1 MTDAS
6 PANLFNSRC
15 ETLIKQG
22 ITVENVAMLYATAIK
37 FSAEELEEFC
47 FRFSLNHMV
56 KKVLFISYRGRK
68 SKPVFPYRRPCVKLR
83 HSEGLTNQ

>member
-1 MTDAS
+1 MLSTRL
-6 PANLFNSRC
+6 PALRC

-56 KKVLFISYRGRK
+56 WHFNTSFLVNSTQIK
-68 SKPVFPYRRPCVKLR
+68 
-83 HSEGLTNQ
+83 